1 MASRRILFVDN
12 RPEFA
17 HQPVV
22 RLRLEG
28 YDVDEATSA
37 DEAFE
42 ALREERYD
50 LLVFDA
56 ELPAADGWDVLKRI
70 RALSGVPPFKV
81 LVFMAGKGETG
92 KLQLVPV
99 DAELRRP
106 FRLEELVTKV
116 RELLGDRPSSPK
128 RR

>member
-1 MASRRILFVDN
+1 MAAKRILFVDN

-22 RLRLEG
+22 RLRMEG

-56 ELPAADGWDVLKRI
+56 ELPGADGWDVLKRI
-70 RALSGVPPFKV
+70 RALPDVPSVKV

-106 FRLEELVTKV
+106 FRLEEMVGKV
-116 RELLGDRPSSPK
+116 RELLADRPRSPK
-128 RR
+128 RG

>member
-1 MASRRILFVDN
+1 VASRRILFVDN

-128 RR
+128 RG

>member
-1 MASRRILFVDN
+1 MAAKRILFVDN

-22 RLRLEG
+22 RLRMEG

-56 ELPAADGWDVLKRI
+56 ELPGADGWDVLKRI
-70 RALSGVPPFKV
+70 RALPEVPAVKV

-106 FRLEELVTKV
+106 FRLEELVGKV
-116 RELLGDRPSSPK
+116 RELLADRPRSPK
-128 RR
+128 RG

>member
-1 MASRRILFVDN
+1 VPRRRILFVDD
-12 RPEFA
+12 RPEFM

-22 RLRLEG
+22 RLRMEG
-28 YDVDEATSA
+28 YEVEECTSG
-37 DEAFE
+37 EQ
-42 ALREERYD
+42 ALAALKKGAYD

-56 ELPAADGWDVLKRI
+56 DLPGGDGWDVLKRL
-70 RALSGVPPFKV
+70 RESPDVPKVKV

-106 FRLEELVTKV
+106 FRLEELVAKA
-116 RELLGDRPSSPK
+116 RELLGA
-128 RR
+128 

>member
-1 MASRRILFVDN
+1 MKRILFVDN

-22 RLRLEG
+22 RLRMEG
-28 YDVDEATSA
+28 YEVDEATSA
-37 DEAFE
+37 EEAFD
-42 ALREERYD
+42 ALQRGRYD
-50 LLVFDA
+50 LLVVDA
-56 ELPAADGWDVLKRI
+56 ELPGADGWDVLKRI
-70 RALSGVPPFKV
+70 RERRDAPDLSV

-92 KLQLVPV
+92 KLRLVPV

-116 RELLGDRPSSPK
+116 RELLGKDRPSAS
-128 RR
+128 R

>member
-1 MASRRILFVDN
+1 MPAKRILFVDN

-22 RLRLEG
+22 RLRMEG
-28 YDVDEATSA
+28 HDVDEVTSGEDA
-37 DEAFE
+37 LE
-42 ALREERYD
+42 ALRSRHYD

-56 ELPAADGWDVLKRI
+56 ELPGADGWEALKRV
-70 RALSGVPPFKV
+70 RAEHEAPGLKV
-81 LVFMAGKGETG
+81 LVFMAGAGETG

-106 FRLEELVTKV
+106 FRMEQLVEKV
-116 RELLGDRPSSPK
+116 RELLGS
-128 RR
+128 

>member
-1 MASRRILFVDN
+1 MALKRILFVDN

-22 RLRLEG
+22 RLRMEG
-28 YDVDEATSA
+28 YEVDEVTSEE
-37 DEAFE
+37 D
-42 ALREERYD
+42 ALASLRKDGYD

-56 ELPAADGWDVLKRI
+56 DLPGADGWHVLKRI
-70 RALSGVPPFKV
+70 REDHAAPDLKV

-92 KLQLVPV
+92 RLQLVPV

-106 FRLEELVTKV
+106 FRLEELVQEV
-116 RELLGDRPSSPK
+116 RSLLGDPR
-128 RR
+128 

>member
-1 MASRRILFVDN
+1 MAKRILFVDD

-28 YDVDEATSA
+28 YDVDEAASGETA
-37 DEAFE
+37 LD
-42 ALREERYD
+42 ALRKERYD

-56 ELPAADGWDVLKRI
+56 DLPGADGWEVLKQLRESHD
-70 RALSGVPPFKV
+70 APELKV
-81 LVFMAGKGETG
+81 LVFMAGHGETG
-92 KLQLVPV
+92 KLRLVPV

-106 FRLEELVTKV
+106 FRMEELVTKV
-116 RELLGDRPSSPK
+116 RGLLES
-128 RR
+128 

>member
-1 MASRRILFVDN
+1 MGRKRILFVDD
-12 RPEFA
+12 RPELM

-22 RLRLEG
+22 RLRMEG
-28 YDVDEATSA
+28 YDVDECTTG
-37 DEAFE
+37 EQ
-42 ALREERYD
+42 ALAELKQRTYD

-56 ELPAADGWDVLKRI
+56 DLPGGDGWDVLKKLRE
-70 RALSGVPPFKV
+70 SPDVPDVKV

-106 FRLEELVTKV
+106 FRMEELVAKT
-116 RELLGDRPSSPK
+116 RELLGA
-128 RR
+128 

>member
-1 MASRRILFVDN
+1 MAKRILFVDD
-12 RPEFA
+12 RPELA
-17 HQPVV
+17 HQPVA

-37 DEAFE
+37 EGATA
-42 ALREERYD
+42 ALEEFDYD
-50 LLVFDA
+50 LMVFDA
-56 ELPAADGWDVLKRI
+56 DLPGSDGWD
-70 RALSGVPPFKV
+70 ALRWLREKHPSSKLKV

-106 FRLEELVTKV
+106 FRMEELVGKV
-116 RELLGDRPSSPK
+116 RQLLGD
-128 RR
+128 

>member
-1 MASRRILFVDN
+1 VPKRILFVDD
-12 RPEFA
+12 RPEVA
-17 HQPVV
+17 HQPVA

-28 YDVDEATSA
+28 YDVDEATSGDDA
-37 DEAFE
+37 MA
-42 ALREERYD
+42 ALEKDGYD

-56 ELPAADGWDVLKRI
+56 DLPGSDGWDVLKWLRE
-70 RALSGVPPFKV
+70 RHPGAGLKV

-106 FRLEELVTKV
+106 FRMEELVAKV
-116 RELLGDRPSSPK
+116 RELLA
-128 RR
+128 

>member
-1 MASRRILFVDN
+1 MARRILFVDD
-12 RPEFA
+12 RPEVA
-17 HQPVV
+17 HQPVA

-28 YDVDEATSA
+28 YEVDEATSGA
-37 DEAFE
+37 DAMAELE
-42 ALREERYD
+42 KQRYD

-56 ELPAADGWDVLKRI
+56 DLPGSDGWNVLRQLRQEHRAADL
-70 RALSGVPPFKV
+70 KV

-106 FRLEELVTKV
+106 FRMEQLVEKV
-116 RELLGDRPSSPK
+116 RELLGA
-128 RR
+128 

>member
-1 MASRRILFVDN
+1 MEKRILFVDD
-12 RPEFA
+12 RAEVA
-17 HQPVV
+17 HQPVA

-28 YDVDEATSA
+28 FDVDEATSGTDA
-37 DEAFE
+37 MA
-42 ALREERYD
+42 ALEKRQYD

-56 ELPAADGWDVLKRI
+56 DLPGSDGWEVLKWLRS
-70 RALSGVPPFKV
+70 RHPRTELKV

-106 FRLEELVTKV
+106 FRMEELVAMV
-116 RELLGDRPSSPK
+116 RELMGD
-128 RR
+128 

>member
-1 MASRRILFVDN
+1 MARKRILFVDD

-22 RLRLEG
+22 RLRMEG
-28 YDVDEATSA
+28 YEVEEATTG
-37 DEAFE
+37 EE
-42 ALREERYD
+42 ALAELKRQPYD

-56 ELPAADGWDVLKRI
+56 ELPGADGWDVLKRL
-70 RALSGVPPFKV
+70 RAEHEAPDLKV

-92 KLQLVPV
+92 RLQLVPV

-106 FRLEELVTKV
+106 FRMDQLVQKV
-116 RELLGDRPSSPK
+116 RDLLGEESST
-128 RR
+128 R